1 MPVVVLSDSFT
12 VTVEDTTPPTVD
24 VPGNITTPA
33 TRPVGRGR
41 DVLRLCLGHRR
52 RSSPS
57 VSCSPPSGSTFPVGT
72 TTVNCTATDAHNNT
86 GSGSF
91 SVTVQDTTP
100 PVVTVPGNMTVPAT
114 GPGGAVVTY
123 TASAVDAI
131 DPTPTLVCTPPSGS
145 TFPLGTTTVTCT
157 ATDDSGNSASA
168 SFTITVKD
176 STPPTLT
183 VPGDMTSEATG
194 PGGAVVTYTA
204 TASDNV
210 DPNPTVSCA
219 PPSGSTFPITTTTVS
234 CTAKDSSGNT
244 SAPKTFTITVRD
256 TTPPTVTVPG
266 DITQEATGANGAA
279 VSFSAS
285 ASDIVSGNI
294 TPTCTPGSG
303 SVFPIATTNVTC
315 TATDGKGNSAS
326 ATFRVTVRDTTAPVF
341 SQVPVGPVVEAD
353 GPGGSRVT
361 YTPPIAVDLVSG
373 PVLVSCTPAPGS
385 IFPRGTTT
393 VTCSA
398 KDARGNTAAAS
409 FPVKVVDTTKPALN
423 VPQPQDVSSNGAQT
437 LSRDDPQVQT
447 FLASA
452 QARDV
457 VDGNL
462 PVKNDAP
469 AVLPLGKTRI
479 TFTATDSSGNTATA
493 QAELNVVTGAV
504 SPTKQDTTP
513 PKDVTRLKAKPGDR
527 FVVLTWVK
535 PTADFDHLR
544 ISRSPGKNG
553 APATV
558 VYSGAGTQLK
568 DAKLTNGV
576 EYRYVVVAY
585 DKAGNFS
592 PGVAARATPVRPL
605 LYAPAAGE
613 AVYQAAPASLGG
625 RHRRDV
631 LQRPGL
637 SSSVGEEHPAR
648 GEDPQRL
655 AEKTAAGAHPHVEV
669 QRQDAAPDGR
679 DVRLVRLAGIGP
691 EGAEPLRARA
701 RAEHVRRQGSARRQ
715 HGAPGSPLGRRCSA
729 YSAPRLRR
737 Q

>member
-1 MPVVVLSDSFT
+1 MEFHIT
-12 VTVEDTTPPTVD
+12 VHDTTPPTVN

-33 TRPVGRGR
+33 TGSSGAVVTFAASASDIVDGSITPS
-41 DVLRLCLGHRR
+41 CL
-52 RSSPS
+52 
-57 VSCSPPSGSTFPVGT
+57 PPSGSTFPVGT
-72 TTVNCTATDAHNNT
+72 TTVTCTATDVHGNT

-100 PVVTVPGNMTVPAT
+100 PVVTVPANMNVAAT
-114 GPGGAVVTY
+114 GAGGAVVTY

-131 DPTPTLVCTPPSGS
+131 DPTPTLVCAPPSGS
-145 TFPLGTTTVTCT
+145 TFPLGTTTVTCI

-194 PGGAVVTYTA
+194 PGGAVVSYTA

-210 DPNPTVSCA
+210 DPSPTVSCA

-234 CTAKDSSGNT
+234 CTASDSSGNT
-244 SAPKTFTITVRD
+244 SAPKGFAVTVRD

-266 DITQEATGANGAA
+266 DITQEATGANGAP

-294 TPTCTPGSG
+294 TPTCTPGPG
-303 SVFPIATTNVTC
+303 AVFPIATTTVTC
-315 TATDGKGNSAS
+315 TATDGKGNKAS
-326 ATFRVTVRDTTAPVF
+326 ATFRVSVRDTTAPVF
-341 SQVPVGPVVEAD
+341 SQVPVGPIVEAD
-353 GPGGSRVT
+353 GPGGSRAT

-373 PVLVSCTPAPGS
+373 PVLVSCSPATGS
-385 IFPRGTTT
+385 TFPRGTTT

-398 KDARGNTAAAS
+398 KDARGNTATAS
-409 FPVKVVDTTKPALN
+409 FPVRVVDTTKPALN

-437 LSRDDPQVQT
+437 LSRDDPQVQR
-447 FLASA
+447 FLQAA
-452 QARDV
+452 QARDS
-457 VDGNL
+457 VDGSL

-479 TFTATDSSGNTATA
+479 TFTATDSSGNTATG

-544 ISRSPGKNG
+544 VSRAPGKNG
-553 APATV
+553 APTTV
-558 VYSGAGTQLK
+558 VYSGSGKELK
-568 DAKLTNGV
+568 DTKLTNGV

-592 PGVAARATPVRPL
+592 PGIAARATPVRPL
-605 LYAPAAGE
+605 LYAPASGE
-613 AVYQAAPASLGG
+613 AVSRPPQLRWAGVTGASYYNVQVYRARSLKS
-625 RHRRDV
+625 V
-631 LQRPGL
+631 QPGAKIL
-637 SSSVGEEHPAR
+637 SAWPKTPQLTLVRTWKFNGKT
-648 GEDPQRL
+648 QRL
-655 AEKTAAGAHPHVEV
+655 TAGTYVWFAWPGF
-669 QRQDAAPDGR
+669 
-679 DVRLVRLAGIGP
+679 GP
-691 EGAEPLRARA
+691 KAQNRYGP
-701 RAEHVRRQGSARRQ
+701 V
-715 HGAPGSPLGRRCSA
+715 LGQSTFVVKASR
-729 YSAPRLRR
+729 
-737 Q
+737 

>member
-1 MPVVVLSDSFT
+1 M
-12 VTVEDTTPPTVD
+12 
-24 VPGNITTPA
+24 
-33 TRPVGRGR
+33 
-41 DVLRLCLGHRR
+41 
-52 RSSPS
+52 
-57 VSCSPPSGSTFPVGT
+57 
-72 TTVNCTATDAHNNT
+72 
-86 GSGSF
+86 
-91 SVTVQDTTP
+91 
-100 PVVTVPGNMTVPAT
+100 
-114 GPGGAVVTY
+114 
-123 TASAVDAI
+123 
-131 DPTPTLVCTPPSGS
+131 
-145 TFPLGTTTVTCT
+145 TCT
-157 ATDDSGNSASA
+157 ATDDSNNSASA

-266 DITQEATGANGAA
+266 DITQEASGANGAA
-279 VSFSAS
+279 VSYSAS

-315 TATDGKGNSAS
+315 TATDGKGNGAS

-361 YTPPIAVDLVSG
+361 YTPPIAVDLVNG

-493 QAELNVVTGAV
+493 QAELNVVTGVV

-513 PKDVTRLKAKPGDR
+513 PKDVTRLKAKSGDR

-535 PTADFDHLR
+535 PTTDFDHLR

-568 DAKLTNGV
+568 DAKLANGV

-585 DKAGNFS
+585 DRAGNFS

-613 AVYQAAPASLGG
+613 AVTKPPQLRWAGVAGATYYNVQVYRARLAKTIQPGVKILSAWPKRPQLALTTTWKFNGKT
-625 RHRRDV
+625 
-631 LQRPGL
+631 QRLTAGTYVWFAWPGL
-637 SSSVGEEHPAR
+637 
-648 GEDPQRL
+648 
-655 AEKTAAGAHPHVEV
+655 
-669 QRQDAAPDGR
+669 
-679 DVRLVRLAGIGP
+679 GP
-691 EGAEPLRARA
+691 KAQNRYGP
-701 RAEHVRRQGSARRQ
+701 V
-715 HGAPGSPLGRRCSA
+715 LGQSTFVVK
-729 YSAPRLRR
+729 P
-737 Q
+737 